1 MRKDTLQTILNIGI
15 ALSKEK
21 DIDCLLEQILEA
33 VMDITNCDAGTLYT
47 KLEDALEFRIMITR
61 SQGIHQGGSGNPIT
75 LPPVPLRK
83 ENVCACG
90 VLYRNLINIPSVYVN
105 DAYDFSGPK
114 KYDAITGYHTQT
126 MMVVPMEDDKGE
138 ILGVIQLINAMD
150 EDGNVIPFKEEYEQ
164 ILLSMG
170 SQAAIS
176 MMNRKYAHQVRNML
190 DSFVRV
196 MTTAIDE
203 RTPYTANHTRNMAI
217 YANRF
222 IDWLNK

>member
-126 MMVVPMEDDKGE
+126 MMVV
-138 ILGVIQLINAMD
+138 QW
-150 EDGNVIPFKEEYEQ
+150 
-164 ILLSMG
+164 
-170 SQAAIS
+170 
-176 MMNRKYAHQVRNML
+176 R
-190 DSFVRV
+190 
-196 MTTAIDE
+196 TTRE
-203 RTPYTANHTRNMAI
+203 R
-217 YANRF
+217 F
-222 IDWLNK
+222 